1 MLCKILGCF
10 PEGSVMLLCDFKKKI
25 WKCLSTYPSRSVTAL
40 EGLLRRLC
48 FTNKPLGPWRSSE
61 ISPRIKTK
69 FPYSEGAFVPLGL
82 SFQNSLNWGRLRSGD
97 SRGPS
102 LWQDLQETW
111 EILLLDGRVDLLFVS
126 ALPGQLGSWAS
137 LKSGVNSL
145 KVPIWTSVSLKTSID
160 RINQIIMDHC

>member
-1 MLCKILGCF
+1 MLA
-10 PEGSVMLLCDFKKKI
+10 PELWGRPCRHRVLREYLLSVFHPSKESGLVWSYQQF
-25 WKCLSTYPSRSVTAL
+25 YPSAS
-40 EGLLRRLC
+40 LRESW
-48 FTNKPLGPWRSSE
+48 KPLGPWRSSE
-61 ISPRIKTK
+61 ISPGIKTK

-145 KVPIWTSVSLKTSID
+145 KVLIWTSVSLKTSID